1 MSLIKLNNLSY
12 TTLDATKLTGNLPAI
27 SGASLTGI
35 AGIDCDADAWMRVA
49 QPTDQNSNAVIDF
62 NTSIH
67 AGSNTST
74 ASGRVTVSTAGWY
87 LIAFQISNQSAYGDN
102 MNVYLRKNTVR
113 QLGSIYWEGN
123 TEINYLG
130 MTSVVLCEAS
140 ANDIFDVYGSGYWTG
155 NTNNQSTTWF
165 KGVRLGA

>member
-1 MSLIKLNNLSY
+1 MSLIKLNNQSY
-12 TTLDATKLTGNLPAI
+12 TTLDATKLSGNLPSI
-27 SGASLTGI
+27 SGASLTGLPE
-35 AGIDCDADAWMRVA
+35 IDCDADSWARVA
-49 QPTDQNSNAVIDF
+49 QPTDQNSAAVIDF

-87 LIAFQISNQSAYGDN
+87 LIAFQISNQSAFGDN
-102 MNVYLRKNTVR
+102 MSVYLRKNGVR

-165 KGVRLGA
+165 TGVRVGA

>member
-1 MSLIKLNNLSY
+1 MAQTLINNLSY
-12 TTLDATKLTGNLPAI
+12 STLDATKLSGNLPAI
-27 SGASLTGI
+27 SGASLTGLS
-35 AGIDCDADAWMRVA
+35 GIDCDADAWMRVS
-49 QPTDQNSNAVIDF
+49 PVTDQDSAGVIDF
-62 NTSIH
+62 TTSIH
-67 AGSNTST
+67 AGSNTSE
-74 ASGRVTVSTAGWY
+74 SGGRVTVATAGWY
-87 LIAFQISNQSAYGDN
+87 LITFQISNQSAYSDN

-130 MTSVVLCEAS
+130 MTASVLCEAS

-155 NTNNQSTTWF
+155 NTNNQSTTYF